1 MPYNLL
7 AIYVD
12 SYQMNY
18 IGRYVCVKLVLNS
31 PRKILIMGFKKVV
44 IYYHQNY
51 HHPVVVVKTLV
62 NRHSAPVLQML
73 KKFLTPAPF
82 HTHVLFFFS
91 LFQCSQGEK
100 ESQSCD
106 ESHISGPEKICAKPE
121 KKVVALLLLFKRL
134 VFLLQCWLYLQQISI
149 LFWSNYNIHVS
160 SCGLCFWASVT
171 LIDRF

>member
-1 MPYNLL
+1 MKY
-7 AIYVD
+7 
-12 SYQMNY
+12 
-18 IGRYVCVKLVLNS
+18 
-31 PRKILIMGFKKVV
+31 
-44 IYYHQNY
+44 
-51 HHPVVVVKTLV
+51 HPVVVVKTLV

-134 VFLLQCWLYLQQISI
+134 VFLLQCWLYLQTIVYHDLLKSDDGI
-149 LFWSNYNIHVS
+149 IDNIMQRRCSGSPFGHKKHA
-160 SCGLCFWASVT
+160 L
-171 LIDRF
+171 D